1 MNHKLKTAKIHKQK
15 NNATPERSS
24 MSPLVVALHEG
35 MANLSIREALAPALE
50 AAHKAFLD
58 GDRFVLFDVVLVC
71 ATFQAVIPSWA
82 VDELLSIQEGIS
94 TGHLKDLNAAF
105 GPPRARVDSRQRQ
118 TRLRKVEGSVVAML
132 FTVRGEGLSLS
143 AEYAF
148 DEATKRLNSLGVHVN
163 RRDVEDIYRLPRVKK
178 LITNWPKGKPF
189 SGATVSAQLT
199 FRSFKRTVRPLWE
212 DKDAG

>member
-1 MNHKLKTAKIHKQK
+1 
-15 NNATPERSS
+15 
-24 MSPLVVALHEG
+24 MSPLFVALHKG
-35 MANLSIREALAPALE
+35 MDTFSIREALVPALE

-82 VDELLSIQEGIS
+82 VDELLSIGEDMG

-132 FTVRGEGLSLS
+132 LTVRGEGLPLS
-143 AEYAF
+143 AAYAF
-148 DEATKRLNSLGVHVN
+148 DVATERLNSLGVHVT
-163 RRDVEDIYRLPRVKK
+163 RRDVEDIYRLPRVKES
-178 LITNWPKGKPF
+178 ITNWPKGKPF
-189 SGATVSAQLT
+189 SGATVSVQLPL
-199 FRSFKRTVRPLWE
+199 RSLKRTVRPLWE
-212 DKDAG
+212 DKNAG